1 MFEKLGGRK
10 FVGYCVLMAVSV
22 VGFMVLGKIS
32 EPSFIDISK
41 WAFLGYIG
49 GNVADTIA
57 SAFVKP
63 ELPK

>member
-10 FVGYCVLMAVSV
+10 FLGYVVLV
-22 VGFMVLGKIS
+22 VVFVVAFLVLGKIS
-32 EPSFIDISK
+32 EASFIDIMK
-41 WAFLGYIG
+41 WSFLGYIG